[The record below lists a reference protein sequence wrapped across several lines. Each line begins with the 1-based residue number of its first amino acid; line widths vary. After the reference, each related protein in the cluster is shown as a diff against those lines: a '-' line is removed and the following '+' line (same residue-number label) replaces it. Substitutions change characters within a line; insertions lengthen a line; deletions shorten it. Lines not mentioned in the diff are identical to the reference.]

1 MIYVAVGLAIV
12 AIATLIGLLILKL
25 KAKDQP
31 KQVKI
36 ILFGVYFWGLV
47 FLQLLI
53 CAVAYELIM
62 PQ

>member
-1 MIYVAVGLAIV
+1 MLYLAIGLAV
-12 AIATLIGLLILKL
+12 LVIATLISLFILKL
-25 KAKDQP
+25 KAKEHP
-31 KQVKI
+31 KQVKF

-53 CAVAYELIM
+53 CAIAYEFIV